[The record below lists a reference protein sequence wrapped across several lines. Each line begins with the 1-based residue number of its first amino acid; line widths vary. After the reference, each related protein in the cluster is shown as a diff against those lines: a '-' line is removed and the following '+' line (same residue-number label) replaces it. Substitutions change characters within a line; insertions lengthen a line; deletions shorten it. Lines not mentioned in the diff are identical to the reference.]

1 MRKIEIAAIDSRGG
15 LFRNCFWA
23 YLEEADGLIRHPLYL
38 LFTVIHPFEDTV
50 FLLEDTVFL
59 EKVNE
64 CQRSALCVMRLKF
77 NL

>member
-1 MRKIEIAAIDSRGG
+1 MEIAAISSRGG

-23 YLEEADGLIRHPLYL
+23 YLEEADGLIRHRLYL

-50 FLLEDTVFL
+50 FSLKIPFFL
-59 EKVNE
+59 KVNE
-64 CQRSALCVMRLKF
+64 HQRSALCVMRLKF